1 MTDESNPAEPAA
13 AIAALPPAPRRRRAW
28 RWVAGGP
35 VVLVLLI
42 GGAIGTAG
50 WAVRSEA
57 GSAWLLTLVPGL
69 KVDHPQGALVGDFG
83 AATVELRL
91 PGSALLRIDN
101 LAWRNLRI
109 ERAPVGVLLRISID
123 RLQATR
129 LQWKGEPSASQ
140 APSAPPTDLRLPV
153 EIEVASLQVGEIRF
167 GTADA
172 TPVRDL
178 QGALH
183 LGAEAGAAHRID
195 RLSLG
200 FGQVRASGSVR
211 IATAAPLQL
220 DGRIDLMQDAAA
232 PDLAWQASANAAG
245 PLSAPLVQA
254 IVRAPAS
261 AGRSAQTLDLRATLQ
276 PFAAWPLGDLQLAA
290 QALDLSAFN
299 AALPVTALSG
309 TASAQ
314 THGID
319 RPSVVSAQFTNANAG
334 LWNEGRLPLRSL
346 GLELRARPDDLRTL
360 DLQSFR
366 AELGSADRA
375 AGRVEG
381 RGRWAPERWEVDAT
395 LADVQPALLDARAPV
410 MALSGPVSFQAAGS
424 GGATGIIFPI
434 DVRGTLQ
441 GRLADRGPA
450 RAVELN
456 LDASAGPQ
464 RIAVRKAEARGGGGL
479 AALEGT
485 ASRAAADAPWRLEG
499 RLTLV
504 DFNPV
509 RWWPGRDDSPW
520 RKGPHRLNAKGSFDL
535 AVPASVGSLPFHEAL
550 AAVRG
555 QAAVSVADSLLA
567 GVPLHGEATWRNRD
581 GAAALAAVALDAA
594 GNTLKLDGRIG
605 LDREGSGDAWDAA
618 VAAPALNRLA
628 PLWHLMQAPS
638 GASNT
643 TTLTSAPNGALSAN
657 AHVAGRWP
665 ALTTRGRLEA
675 TDLHFG
681 ALRAQA
687 AHARWQLGTRPEA
700 PVDVEAS
707 LTQGALGGPS
717 VDSLRFRL
725 DGTAKAH
732 AIDLRLESR
741 ALPPAW
747 TDTLQAALQA
757 QSAAATARA
766 AGGARSVGVLQ
777 ARGGLIGSAHDGV
790 SGWRGTVQQV
800 ELRHG
805 AEGAPTWLRARDI
818 GIETHWAGGPARVL
832 LEPGRAEVLGAGL
845 RWSRFSW
852 QAAAG
857 PQAPMR
863 LDVLAELDPLR
874 VAPLL
879 ARFQPDFG
887 WGGDLMVAGH
897 IDVRSAPAVR
907 ADVVFERQAG
917 DLSVTDETGTQALGL
932 TDLRLGLSAA
942 DGVWNFTQALAG
954 KTLGVAAGA
963 IVAHTAPGTTWP
975 TAATPIEGVVELQVA
990 NLGTWGPWIP
1000 AGWRLG
1006 GELHTSASIG
1016 GRFGAPEV
1024 TGEIVGRDLSVRN
1037 FLQGVAIGDGDVAIA
1052 LQGATARIERF
1063 SVHAGSGSLAL
1074 EGNATLGETPQA
1086 SLKLSATRFQVL
1098 GRVDRRIV
1106 ASGEAH
1112 LRLDRDVAALD
1123 GAFTV
1128 DEGLVDFSRSDA
1140 PSLSDDVQVIRRKP
1154 GATPPVDSAPSGP
1167 ATQRTAAD
1175 GATAPAGAAPL
1186 SSRGVALDLHVGL
1199 GEHLRIR
1206 GRGLDSGLRGEL
1218 RITSPARRRAGNGTV
1233 YTADGTYAAY
1243 GQKLAIDRGQLT
1255 FTGAVENPRLD
1266 IEATRPNL
1274 DIRVGVVVTGT
1285 ALNPRVRLFSEPDL
1299 SEMDK
1304 LSWLVLGRASDG
1316 LGRTDTALLQRAAL
1330 ALLSGEGSGVTDQFT
1345 KALGLDEVSVR
1356 QTEGEVRETIV
1367 SLGKQLSRRWYLG
1380 YERGLNATVGS
1391 WQLIYRIARRFTLR
1405 AQAGQDNAV
1414 DVIWTWRWQ

>member
-1 MTDESNPAEPAA
+1 
-13 AIAALPPAPRRRRAW
+13 
-28 RWVAGGP
+28 
-35 VVLVLLI
+35 
-42 GGAIGTAG
+42 
-50 WAVRSEA
+50 
-57 GSAWLLTLVPGL
+57 
-69 KVDHPQGALVGDFG
+69 
-83 AATVELRL
+83 
-91 PGSALLRIDN
+91 
-101 LAWRNLRI
+101 
-109 ERAPVGVLLRISID
+109 
-123 RLQATR
+123 
-129 LQWKGEPSASQ
+129 
-140 APSAPPTDLRLPV
+140 
-153 EIEVASLQVGEIRF
+153 
-167 GTADA
+167 
-172 TPVRDL
+172 
-178 QGALH
+178 
-183 LGAEAGAAHRID
+183 
-195 RLSLG
+195 
-200 FGQVRASGSVR
+200 
-211 IATAAPLQL
+211 
-220 DGRIDLMQDAAA
+220 
-232 PDLAWQASANAAG
+232 
-245 PLSAPLVQA
+245 QA

-261 AGRSAQTLDLRATLQ
+261 AGRPAQTLDLRATLR

-290 QALDLSAFN
+290 QGLDLSAFH
-299 AALPVTALSG
+299 AALPATALSG

-319 RPSVVSAQFTNANAG
+319 LPSDVSAQFSNADAG
-334 LWNEGRLPLRSL
+334 PWNEGRLPLRSL
-346 GLELRARPDDLRTL
+346 GLELRVRPNDLRSL

-375 AGRVEG
+375 AGRAEG
-381 RGRWAPERWEVDAT
+381 RGRWTPERWELDAT
-395 LADVQPALLDARAPV
+395 LADVQPALLDARAPP
-410 MALSGPVSFQAAGS
+410 MTLSGPVGLHAAGS
-424 GGATGIIFPI
+424 SGAAGSIFPI
-434 DVRGTLQ
+434 DIKGALH
-441 GRLADRGPA
+441 GRLAERGPG

-464 RIAVRKAEARGGGGL
+464 RIEVRKAEARAGGAL

-485 ASRAAADAPWRLEG
+485 GSRGAGDATWRLEG

-504 DFNPV
+504 DFDPV
-509 RWWPGRDDSPW
+509 PWWPGHDDSPW

-535 AVPASVGSLPFHEAL
+535 AVPPSIGSLAFHEAL
-550 AAVRG
+550 AGVRG
-555 QAAVSVADSLLA
+555 QAALSIADSLLA

-581 GAAALAAVALDAA
+581 GAAALATVALDAA

-605 LDREGSGDAWDAA
+605 LDREGAGDAWDAA

-628 PLWHLMQAPS
+628 PLWYLVQAPS
-638 GASNT
+638 AAAT
-643 TTLTSAPNGALSAN
+643 KTTLSSAPDGTLSAN
-657 AHVAGRWP
+657 AHVTGRWP
-665 ALTTRGRLEA
+665 ALTTRGQLDA

-687 AHARWQLGTRPEA
+687 AHAKWQLGTRPEA
-700 PVDVEAS
+700 PIDVDAT
-707 LTQGALGGPS
+707 LTQAALGGPS
-717 VDSLRFRL
+717 VESLRFRL

-732 AIDLRLESR
+732 AIDLRLESK

-757 QSAAATARA
+757 QPAPATAPAHEAAA
-766 AGGARSVGVLQ
+766 GARSVGVLQ
-777 ARGGLIGSAHDGV
+777 ARGGLIGSAPDGV
-790 SGWRGTVQQV
+790 SGWRGSVQQV
-800 ELRHG
+800 ELRHS
-805 AEGAPTWLRARDI
+805 AEGASAWLRARDI
-818 GIETHWAGGPARVL
+818 GIETHWAGGPARIL
-832 LEPGRAEVLGAGL
+832 LGPGRAEVLGAGL
-845 RWSRFSW
+845 RWSRFAW

-863 LDVLAELDPLR
+863 LDVQAELDPLR

-887 WGGDLMVAGH
+887 WGGDLTIAGH
-897 IDVRSAPAVR
+897 VDIRSAPAVQ

-932 TDLRLGLSAA
+932 TDLRLGLAA
-942 DGVWNFTQALAG
+942 AGGVWNFTQALAG

-990 NLGTWGPWIP
+990 NLGTWGTWVP

-1006 GELHTSASIG
+1006 GELHSSARIG

-1024 TGEIVGRDLSVRN
+1024 TGTIVGRNLSVRN
-1037 FLQGVAIGDGDVAIA
+1037 FLQGVAISDGDVAIA

-1063 SVHAGSGSLAL
+1063 SAHAGNGSLAL
-1074 EGNATLGETPQA
+1074 EGNATLGQTPQA
-1086 SLKLSATRFQVL
+1086 SLKLSATHFQLL

-1106 ASGEAH
+1106 ASGEAK
-1112 LRLDRDVAALD
+1112 LRLDRAVAALD

-1128 DEGLVDFSRSDA
+1128 DEGLIDFSRGDA

-1154 GATPPVDSAPSGP
+1154 GDAAPADAATTTP
-1167 ATQRTAAD
+1167 ATQRTAAS
-1175 GATAPAGAAPL
+1175 GSTAPAGAAPL
-1186 SSRGVALDLHVGL
+1186 ASRSVALDLRVSL

-1218 RITSPARRRAGNGTV
+1218 RITSPASRFTVNGTV

-1274 DIRVGVVVTGT
+1274 DIRVGVAVTGS

-1367 SLGKQLSRRWYLG
+1367 SLGKQLSRRWYVG
-1380 YERGLNATVGS
+1380 YERGLNATTGS
-1391 WQLIYRIARRFTLR
+1391 WQLIYRIARRLTLR